1 MVIDRPLIEYLAKLS
16 RLTLTEDEI
25 PLYERQLSDVV
36 GLMEQL
42 AAIDV
47 SSVPETAQVLEVT
60 NVFRADEPG
69 PSFPRQKL
77 LEGAPGA
84 TEDCFTVP
92 RVIG

>member
-1 MVIDRPLIEYLAKLS
+1 MKVDRSQIEYLAKLS
-16 RLTLTEDEI
+16 RLALTEDEI
-25 PLYERQLSDVV
+25 PLYERQLSDIVS
-36 GLMEQL
+36 LMEQL

-60 NVFRADEPG
+60 NVFRADEAG
-69 PSFPRQKL
+69 PSFPRERL
-77 LEGAPGA
+77 LENAPGA

>member
-1 MVIDRPLIEYLAKLS
+1 MKVDRPLIEYLAKLS
-16 RLTLTEDEI
+16 RLNLSEEEI
-25 PLYERQLSDVV
+25 PLYERQLTDIV

-60 NVFRADEPG
+60 NVFRADEAK
-69 PSFPRQKL
+69 PSIPREKL

-84 TEDCFTVP
+84 AEDCFTVP